1 MKNVVV
7 MVALLTSVLVAN
19 GFGGEG
25 SPSAWKS
32 FNDGMTEAKRSN
44 KKILVDVY
52 TDWCG
57 WCKKMDAQT
66 YNDAN
71 VAKYLADQYVLVK
84 LNAESEKKLSYK
96 GKEYTERELAGAFGI
111 TGYPSTLFLKA
122 DGEAIT
128 LYPGFADAK
137 NFRVI
142 LTYIAEDHYL
152 TKKFADYTAS
162 LK

>member
-1 MKNVVV
+1 MKNFVV
-7 MVALLTSVLVAN
+7 MIAILACILTAN
-19 GFGGEG
+19 VFAEEG
-25 SPSAWKS
+25 SWKS

-44 KKILVDVY
+44 KKVLVDVY

-66 YNDAN
+66 YKDDT
-71 VAKYLADQYVLVK
+71 VAKYLADRYVLVK
-84 LNAESEKKLSYK
+84 LNAESEKKLSYQ
-96 GKEYTERELAGAFGI
+96 GKEYTERQLAGAFGI

-128 LYPGFADAK
+128 IYPGFADAE
-137 NFRVI
+137 NFRLI
-142 LTYIAEDHYL
+142 LGYIAEDHYL
-152 TKKFADYTAS
+152 TKKFAEYTAS

>member
-1 MKNVVV
+1 ML
-7 MVALLTSVLVAN
+7 ALLVCILAAN
-19 GFGGEG
+19 GFAGEG
-25 SPSAWKS
+25 SWKS

-66 YNDAN
+66 YKDDT
-71 VAKYLADQYVLVK
+71 VAKYLADRYVLVK
-84 LNAESEKKLSYK
+84 LNAESEKKLSYL
-96 GKEYTERELAGAFGI
+96 GKEYTERQLAGAFGI

-128 LYPGFADAK
+128 VYPGFADAE
-137 NFRVI
+137 NFRLI
-142 LTYIAEDHYL
+142 LAYIAEDHYL
-152 TKKFADYTAS
+152 TKKFAEYVAS